1 MFGRL
6 REALNR
12 ASEHIARGIVD
23 TLAYKELKPEDLEPV
38 LDDILIDLVES
49 DVALEAAES
58 IVAGVKEGLTGYR
71 VRRGEPVEKVVRDAL
86 RKALLTL
93 LDPGPRPDLAA
104 EARRRCGGRPLVIL
118 FLGVNGTGKTTT
130 IAKVAYMLRKA
141 GVTPV
146 IAAADTFRAGAQEQL
161 AVHAEKL
168 GVPIVRGRYGGDPAS
183 VAYDAVKHA
192 ESRGFCA
199 VLVDTAGRMH
209 VDSNLVEELRKIVRV
224 VKPDY
229 KILVVDSLTGND
241 AVEQARLFDE
251 AVGVDGVIVTK
262 VDADPKGG
270 TLVSV
275 AHAIRKP
282 ILYIGTGQRY
292 EDLRPFDPQ
301 KIVDQLL
308 G

>member
-12 ASEHIARGIVD
+12 ASEHIARGIID
-23 TLAYKELKPEDLEPV
+23 TLAYREIKPEDLQPL
-38 LDDILIDLVES
+38 LDDILLDLVES
-49 DVALEAAES
+49 DVALEAAEA
-58 IVAGVKEGLTGYR
+58 IVAGVREELVGSR
-71 VRRGEPVEKVVRDAL
+71 IRRGEPVERVVREAL
-86 RKALLTL
+86 RKALLAL
-93 LDPGPRPDLAA
+93 LDPGPRPDLAG
-104 EARRRCGGRPLVIL
+104 EARARCGGRPLVIL

-161 AVHAEKL
+161 AAHAEKI
-168 GVPIVRGRYGGDPAS
+168 GVPIVRGRYGADPAS
-183 VAYDAVKHA
+183 VAYDAIKHA
-192 ESRGFCA
+192 QSRGFCA

-224 VKPDY
+224 SNPDY

-241 AVEQARLFDE
+241 AVEQARLFNE

-282 ILYIGTGQRY
+282 ILYLGTGQGY
-292 EDLRPFDPQ
+292 EDLEPFDPQ
-301 KIVDQLL
+301 KTVNRLL
-308 G
+308 E

>member
-1 MFGRL
+1 M
-6 REALNR
+6 
-12 ASEHIARGIVD
+12 
-23 TLAYKELKPEDLEPV
+23 KPEDLEPV

-282 ILYIGTGQRY
+282 ILYLGTGQRY